1 MKADKKEFK
10 IEMNQSGIRRTLKKF
25 EKKNIVKRMWD
36 KDTSVWK
43 KGESY
48 KELINNRLGWMSLPV
63 SMSGNCDEI
72 NTFAEDLRDN
82 GFTDAVVMGMGGSSM
97 CPEVCRNTFG
107 IKKGF
112 LNLHILDTTDPLTI
126 LKIEESI
133 DIDKTI
139 FIVSSKSGTT
149 IEVDSFFRYF
159 FDKVKKTKGDEAG
172 NHFAAVT
179 DPGTYL
185 ETLAKEN
192 KFRKVFINPAD
203 IGGRYSALSYFGLV
217 PAALTGVDIK
227 LLLNNAESMMER
239 CMLVS
244 SEKNPGLMLGT
255 IISELALEGKDKLTF
270 FLPYEISSFGYWAE
284 QLIAE
289 STGKEGKGILPVEG
303 EGLGKRNSYKKDRVF
318 VRFILGKESKEESKI
333 YKELAGKM
341 INVINIRLKDIYD
354 IGGQFYLWEFATA
367 VMGIVLGINPFDEP
381 NVKES
386 KDNTGE
392 VLKYYEENGKLPEQ
406 DPEAKTEGLKI
417 YFDEELFLKNSSGKN
432 TLIKGNIENNLN
444 YFFDQIKKGDY
455 TAIMAYI
462 QKDKLS
468 EKYLQKIRELIRS
481 SKALATTVG
490 YGPRFLHST
499 GQLHKGGADN
509 GVYIQIVADD
519 TRDIAIPGRPYSFG
533 ILKQSQA
540 VGDYESLVK
549 HNRRVIKIDLG
560 KDINKGF
567 KELYKTL
574 KKIL

>member
-1 MKADKKEFK
+1 
-10 IEMNQSGIRRTLKKF
+10 
-25 EKKNIVKRMWD
+25 
-36 KDTSVWK
+36 
-43 KGESY
+43 
-48 KELINNRLGWMSLPV
+48 
-63 SMSGNCDEI
+63 
-72 NTFAEDLRDN
+72 
-82 GFTDAVVMGMGGSSM
+82 
-97 CPEVCRNTFG
+97 
-107 IKKGF
+107 
-112 LNLHILDTTDPLTI
+112 
-126 LKIEESI
+126 
-133 DIDKTI
+133 
-139 FIVSSKSGTT
+139 
-149 IEVDSFFRYF
+149 
-159 FDKVKKTKGDEAG
+159 
-172 NHFAAVT
+172 
-179 DPGTYL
+179 
-185 ETLAKEN
+185 
-192 KFRKVFINPAD
+192 
-203 IGGRYSALSYFGLV
+203 
-217 PAALTGVDIK
+217 
-227 LLLNNAESMMER
+227 
-239 CMLVS
+239 
-244 SEKNPGLMLGT
+244 
-255 IISELALEGKDKLTF
+255 
-270 FLPYEISSFGYWAE
+270 
-284 QLIAE
+284 
-289 STGKEGKGILPVEG
+289 
-303 EGLGKRNSYKKDRVF
+303 
-318 VRFILGKESKEESKI
+318 
-333 YKELAGKM
+333 
-341 INVINIRLKDIYD
+341 
-354 IGGQFYLWEFATA
+354 WEFATA

-481 SKALATTVG
+481 SKAMATTVG

-519 TRDIAIPGRPYSFG
+519 TRDIAIPGRPYTFS